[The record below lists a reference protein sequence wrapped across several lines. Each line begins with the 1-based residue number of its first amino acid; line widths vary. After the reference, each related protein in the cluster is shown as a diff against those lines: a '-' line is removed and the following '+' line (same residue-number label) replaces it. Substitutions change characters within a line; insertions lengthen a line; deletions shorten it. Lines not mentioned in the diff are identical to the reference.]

1 MPKRSCSSLF
11 TLFYPNLLDD
21 VQPRERD
28 ETLYNV
34 HISSRLR
41 CNWSRSS
48 SSRRRRRRRRRR
60 RAAEAGAARMVTKIT
75 LKHHGG

>member
-11 TLFYPNLLDD
+11 TLFYPNLLAD
-21 VQPRERD
+21 VQPREREID

-48 SSRRRRRRRRRR
+48 SSRRRRR
-60 RAAEAGAARMVTKIT
+60 AAEAGAARMVTKIT